1 MKIMQ
6 TMYGIP
12 GFGDRPQLH
21 AAWREAN
28 PVETKIMDAYVYQ
41 AALLCGDCAAKVKSG
56 MVHGATLSKDS
67 ERWPQGPYSDGGG
80 EADSPQHC
88 DHCQVFLENPLT
100 SDGYEYVRE
109 QLEQMD
115 APGAISPEAR
125 RYARELRDFYEIS

>member
-41 AALLCGDCAAKVKSG
+41 AALLCGDCAKVVMGQK
-56 MVHGATLSKDS
+56 HGQNASDLEDS
-67 ERWPQGPYSDGGG
+67 DHYPQGPYSDGGG

-88 DHCQVFLENPLT
+88 DHCHVFLENPLT
-100 SDGYEYVRE
+100 SDGYEYVRKE
-109 QLEQMD
+109 WNACGCSVTDLWC
-115 APGAISPEAR
+115 
-125 RYARELRDFYEIS
+125 DFYEIS